1 MKMSIF
7 KRKARV
13 DREISFDPSHMEAIL
28 KCNTCNSE
36 QVLKLKDITTGETT
50 EIAYI
55 RYEHELREYMDRYGI
70 TDIKKVY

>member
-13 DREISFDPSHMEAIL
+13 DQEISFDPSHMEAIL